1 MSAVATRPGPA
12 ADRMTLDDGD
22 HRRGAGV
29 DRVEHAAQRIGIGHV
44 LVLGEGDRLPHPV
57 DVRAGAEA
65 RPLADEDDGPRLA
78 DVDERLCQ
86 LRDRGRVE
94 GVARLGPGEDD
105 AEDVVVPF
113 DA

>member
-1 MSAVATRPGPA
+1 MRRSALASATFSSWVRATDWRIQSMSAPA
-12 ADRMTLDDGD
+12 QKLW
-22 HRRGAGV
+22 
-29 DRVEHAAQRIGIGHV
+29 
-44 LVLGEGDRLPHPV
+44 PF
-57 DVRAGAEA
+57 
-65 RPLADEDDGPRLA
+65 ADEDDGPRLA

-105 AEDVVVPF
+105 PEDVLVPF